1 MRQLNVSML
10 FVCFA
15 ALLFVVACADTAK
28 KEAEETAPA
37 QTAAPAIEPAIEE
50 VTLAVTG
57 MTWGAC
63 TSKVQDAL
71 TNLTGV
77 TEVVSVSM
85 EENKAVVKIEKDK
98 VEKDALVKAVTD
110 VGFSAQVAN

>member
-28 KEAEETAPA
+28 KEAEEAPT
-37 QTAAPAIEPAIEE
+37 QTAAPAIEE

-63 TSKVQDAL
+63 TNKVQDAL
-71 TNLTGV
+71 TKLTGV